1 MTRTSHNCEEP
12 SSMRKKVVH
21 VVRRSSSMP
30 VIMTTFEQ
38 QYRQYLSIFDGE
50 KIDGQAANRAREM
63 FNAVYHGN
71 VQSTEYGGYPINR
84 SQIEHLHKLH
94 LSLGSKITLIHFRE
108 EGLQAVDVKFQ
119 VVNKQENTIV
129 HNILTLEDNKIIK
142 VQTREDYDEEM
153 LDFLLQLA

>member
-1 MTRTSHNCEEP
+1 M
-12 SSMRKKVVH
+12 
-21 VVRRSSSMP
+21 VRRSSSMP

-38 QYRQYLSIFDGE
+38 QYRKYLSLFDGE
-50 KIDGQAANRAREM
+50 KKDGKEANRLFHAI
-63 FNAVYHGN
+63 YHGN

-84 SQIEHLHKLH
+84 SQIEHLNKIH

-108 EGLQAVDVKFQ
+108 EGLQAVGVKFQ
-119 VVNKQENTIV
+119 VVNKQENTIF